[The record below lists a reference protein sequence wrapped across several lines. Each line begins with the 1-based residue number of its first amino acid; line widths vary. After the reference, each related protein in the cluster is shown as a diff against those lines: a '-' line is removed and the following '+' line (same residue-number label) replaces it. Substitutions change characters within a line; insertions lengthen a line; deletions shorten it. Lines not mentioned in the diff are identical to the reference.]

1 MFQSAF
7 SKLLLD
13 IMTHICSA
21 VPEVRLVSRY
31 VGQDQTAI
39 RPSIASP
46 TVLVD
51 IDSANYE
58 NLADG
63 SQYVDLATISVRLLV
78 DSYTSPAVTTKQ
90 IPKGLME
97 DFELEKKLVDAL
109 HNWSPGE
116 YCTPLIR
123 TTASS
128 ENRHDINLRIRIITF
143 TTSFEEIA

>member
-7 SKLLLD
+7 SNLLLD
-13 IMTHICSA
+13 IMTHISST

-31 VGQDQTAI
+31 IGQDQTAI
-39 RPSIASP
+39 RPAIASP

-51 IDSANYE
+51 IDTANYE

-63 SQYVDLATISVRLLV
+63 SQYIESATISVRLLV
-78 DSYTSPAVTTKQ
+78 DSFSTPSIKPFQ
-90 IPKGLME
+90 KGLME
-97 DFELEKKLVDAL
+97 DFELEKRLVDVL
-109 HNWSPGE
+109 HNWAPGS

-123 TTASS
+123 TTAAS